1 MKNEHNYNE
10 LVDHL
15 VSTMKPNMS
24 PKSSQQS
31 YQEYVAKV
39 NKERDQIDVHN
50 LTETIMRLGYKID
63 NAFAKLIDSLDNITN
78 DKFDPENVTCS
89 IDNEQVD
96 CDKLGDNIYAI
107 DDTYNPPNHPS

>member
-1 MKNEHNYNE
+1 MKTEHNYAE

-15 VSTMKPNMS
+15 VSTMKPNIS
-24 PKSSQQS
+24 PKSSQRS
-31 YQEYVAKV
+31 YADYSAEV
-39 NKERDQIDVHN
+39 NKERDQIDVNN
-50 LTETIMRLGYKID
+50 LTETIMQLGYKID

-89 IDNEQVD
+89 IDDEQVK
-96 CDKLGDNIYAI
+96 CEELGDNIYTV

>member
-1 MKNEHNYNE
+1 MKTEHNYAE

-31 YQEYVAKV
+31 YEEYVAKV

-50 LTETIMRLGYKID
+50 LTETIMQLGYKID
-63 NAFAKLIDSLDNITN
+63 NAFAKLIDTLDNITN
-78 DKFDPENVTCS
+78 DKFDSENVTCT
-89 IDNEQVD
+89 IDDKQVD
-96 CDKLGDNIYAI
+96 MKECTEDFH
-107 DDTYNPPNHPS
+107 T